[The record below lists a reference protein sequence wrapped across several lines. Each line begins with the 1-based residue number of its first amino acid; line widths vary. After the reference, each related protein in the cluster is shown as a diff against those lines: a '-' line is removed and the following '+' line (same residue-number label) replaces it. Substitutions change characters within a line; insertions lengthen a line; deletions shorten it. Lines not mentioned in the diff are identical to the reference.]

1 MTNVILILA
10 DDMGFSD
17 LGSFGGEIATP
28 NLDRLAGSGLR
39 LSQFYNTAR
48 CSPSRASL
56 LTGRHPHE
64 TGIGILNDDDRP
76 WGYPGT
82 LSRDHATAAEHFK
95 AAGYAT
101 CLSGKWHLSSDTTVP
116 NDSWPTRRGFDDF
129 YGILGGAG
137 DYFHPRELYRG
148 EARLEIPGAG
158 YYFTDAVSEH
168 AAGFVRTSAAASTP
182 FFLYLAYTAPHWP
195 LHAPADIVDDYDE
208 VYARG
213 WDELRSERRRR
224 LVESGILGSES
235 TLSDRDPSQT
245 AWDDAADHD
254 WEARRMS
261 VYAAQVDSMDRGI
274 GTVLDAVE
282 AAGLTED
289 TLVVFLSDNGACAE
303 SMPPADAPLFRQ
315 RQPSH
320 AMDGRPMRIGNEPD
334 IVPGPAD
341 TYASY
346 GTAWANLSNTPF
358 RYYKRWVHEGGIATP
373 FIASWPA
380 GGLADGSVVAA
391 PFQLTNVLP
400 TLLDAAGLSPAGG
413 PGSSMLPVW
422 RGGESADDHAL
433 YWEHVGNAAIRMGRW
448 KSVRTWNG
456 PWELYDMSVDRA
468 ELNDLSQIE
477 AALLEGL
484 VAQWQAWA
492 DSVGVI
498 PWTTVLEHRAERAA
512 KVPPAASAAPEHSN
526 RED

>member
-28 NLDRLAGSGLR
+28 NLDRLANSGLR
-39 LSQFYNTAR
+39 LNQFYNTAR

-82 LSRDHATAAEHFK
+82 LSQDHATAAEHFK

-101 CLSGKWHLSSDTTVP
+101 CLSGKWHLSSDTKEP

-137 DYFHPRELYRG
+137 DYFHPRDLYRG
-148 EARLEIPGAG
+148 EERQETPGVG
-158 YYFTDAVSEH
+158 YYFTDAVSDH
-168 AAGFVRTSAAASTP
+168 AAGFVRDSAAADTP

-195 LHAPADIVDDYDE
+195 LHAPAGIVEDYDE

-213 WDELRSERRRR
+213 WDDLRTERMRR
-224 LVESGILGSES
+224 LVEAGILGSES
-235 TLSDRDPSQT
+235 ALTDRDPSQP
-245 AWDDAADHD
+245 AWDDAADHE

-274 GTVLDAVE
+274 GLVLEAVE
-282 AAGLTED
+282 SAGLTED

-303 SMPPADAPLFRQ
+303 TMPPADAPLFRQ
-315 RQPSH
+315 RQPSQ
-320 AMDGRPMRIGNEPD
+320 AMDGRPMRIGNTPD

-373 FIASWPA
+373 LIASWPA
-380 GGLADGSVVAA
+380 GNLADGSVVTT
-391 PFQLTNVLP
+391 PFQLINVLP
-400 TLLDAAGLSPAGG
+400 TLLEAAGLAVADG
-413 PGSSMLPVW
+413 PGDSMLPVW
-422 RGGESADDHAL
+422 RGDEDTEDRTL
-433 YWEHVGNAAIRMGRW
+433 YWEHVGNAAVRRGGW
-448 KSVRTWNG
+448 KAVRTSNG
-456 PWELYDMSVDRA
+456 PWELYDMRTDRS
-468 ELNDLSQIE
+468 ELHDLAQRQ
-477 AALLEGL
+477 AGLLEGL
-484 VAQWQAWA
+484 VAAWQTWA

-498 PWTTVLEHRAERAA
+498 PWPTVLAHRAEQAA
-512 KVPPAASAAPEHSN
+512 VLPPVTEAPTV
-526 RED
+526 